1 MNCERKNLSSMVAGC
16 HPYITADNSVTCSF
30 SLSQKI
36 FGMRGVKKNSVSAQR
51 EARRV
56 FNNCWVTVLFVT

>member
-1 MNCERKNLSSMVAGC
+1 MAGC